1 MKKIHSTVLV
11 FVCLLLSSSI
21 IYLIQLLQFHDPR
34 NTAFYFLQD
43 VAFLPIQVALVTIV
57 LGQILNHR
65 EKKERLKKTNL
76 MLSTFFSEVGNEL
89 IGQLCQLHGLPC
101 QLEEAITPQEGW
113 TNRDYKLA
121 ILQIQQHSFDGNATT
136 DSLGNLKTLLS
147 EKRYLILLML
157 QNPNLLEHDTFTD
170 LLWAVFHLTDELL
183 CRETLAELPGTD
195 VAHINQDIRRAFQAL
210 LLHRMHYMSHL
221 QTDYP
226 YLFSLELRKNPLK
239 KDGSVVIA

>member
-1 MKKIHSTVLV
+1 MKKMHSTVVV
-11 FVCLLLSSSI
+11 FVALLITSSL

-43 VAFLPIQVALVTIV
+43 VAFLPIQVALVTVV
-57 LGQILNHR
+57 LGKILNYR

-76 MLSTFFSEVGNEL
+76 MLSTFFSEIGNEL
-89 IGQLCQLHGLPC
+89 IEQICQLHALPYE
-101 QLEEAITPQEGW
+101 LEETITVQAEW
-113 TNRDYKLA
+113 DNRDFKLA
-121 ILQIQQHSFDGNATT
+121 TLRIQEHQFDVNGTDRALQE
-136 DSLGNLKTLLS
+136 LKTLLS

-183 CRETLAELPGTD
+183 CRDSLAELSSTD
-195 VAHINQDIRRAFQAL
+195 LAHINQDIIRAFQAL
-210 LLHRMHYMSHL
+210 LLHRMHYMRHL

-226 YLFSLELRKNPLK
+226 YLFSLELRKNPLRGK
-239 KDGSVVIA
+239 PSVVTA